1 MTKALFY
8 VSCVYVIIKNGMK
21 IVSHCSQ
28 FCILI
33 LFEQKYIV
41 VLNMSVNA
49 DNLSLNQE
57 QQIAK
62 DSEKAIRYYS
72 ISTLEK
78 HLRKNG
84 LRPTRQRLELAHMI
98 FSQGNRHIAAEE
110 LYEEAVRAGVPVSLA
125 TVYNTLHQFTE
136 AGLLRIIAVEG
147 SKTWFDTNTSDHYH
161 FYIEGENRILDIPCD
176 LGEAPI
182 IGNLPKPPE
191 GMEISHVDLI
201 IRLKPKN

>member
-1 MTKALFY
+1 
-8 VSCVYVIIKNGMK
+8 
-21 IVSHCSQ
+21 
-28 FCILI
+28 
-33 LFEQKYIV
+33 
-41 VLNMSVNA
+41 MSVST
-49 DNLSLNQE
+49 DNLSLNEE
-57 QQIAK
+57 QQTAE
-62 DSEKAIRYYS
+62 DCGNVIRYYS
-72 ISTLEK
+72 SSILEK
-78 HLRKNG
+78 RLRQSG

-110 LYEEAVRAGVPVSLA
+110 LYEEASRLGVPVSLA

-161 FYIEGENRILDIPCD
+161 FYIEGENRILDIPCN

-182 IGNLPKPPE
+182 IGNLPQPPE

-201 IRLKPKN
+201 VRLKPKN